1 MKRKFEGLQETS
13 SFLRD
18 LTEPELLRGLFL
30 LAGEQLRTS

>member
-13 SFLRD
+13 SFLLD
-18 LTEPELLRGLFL
+18 LAEPELLGGLFL

>member
-18 LTEPELLRGLFL
+18 LAEPELLGGHFL